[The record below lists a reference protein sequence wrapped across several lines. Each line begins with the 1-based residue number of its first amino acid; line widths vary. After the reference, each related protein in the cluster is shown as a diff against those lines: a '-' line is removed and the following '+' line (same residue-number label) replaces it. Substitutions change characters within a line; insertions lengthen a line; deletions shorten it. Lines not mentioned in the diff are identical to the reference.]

1 MPEARADYLTRR
13 WTGVHTFIELL
24 NPVDDPLYFPS
35 LIPPHG
41 TSKAALQEA
50 SELRELADL
59 YDAAQAARKDAR
71 RAYRGIRETLKGKS

>member
-35 LIPPHG
+35 LIPPMERQRP
-41 TSKAALQEA
+41 LC
-50 SELRELADL
+50 
-59 YDAAQAARKDAR
+59 RKP
-71 RAYRGIRETLKGKS
+71 LN